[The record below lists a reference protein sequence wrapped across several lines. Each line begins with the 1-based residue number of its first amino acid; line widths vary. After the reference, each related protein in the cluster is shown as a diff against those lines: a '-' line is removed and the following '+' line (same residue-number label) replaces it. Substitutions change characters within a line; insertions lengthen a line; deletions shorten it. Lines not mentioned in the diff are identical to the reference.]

1 MVSRCLY
8 WFLVSYF
15 RVRDGRIRLSTCHS
29 RDMLINVITHNQV
42 RLVQK
47 IDTGRVYAM
56 KTLQKAEMLKR
67 DQVIIIFSIPMFE
80 FV

>member
-1 MVSRCLY
+1 MDMPLWGCADE
-8 WFLVSYF
+8 
-15 RVRDGRIRLSTCHS
+15 RD
-29 RDMLINVITHNQV
+29 NNQV

-67 DQVIIIFSIPMFE
+67 DQVIIIFPIPMSD
-80 FV
+80 VRSVN